1 VGVPDNEWGQA
12 VLAVIAAEPGS
23 VITAEEVIEFVQ
35 TRVAGY
41 KRPRYVEFVD
51 ALPVTAATNKVQK
64 NVLRERL
71 GPKYSN

>member
-1 VGVPDNEWGQA
+1 VPDNERGQA
-12 VLAVIAAEPGS
+12 VLAVIVPQPDPLLAAD
-23 VITAEEVIEFVQ
+23 EVIDFVR
-35 TRVAGY
+35 TRLAGY

-71 GPKYSN
+71 GPKYGN